1 MQNKKDLSIIN
12 CLATAMLA
20 YFLTVPVHEL
30 FHMLTHYVYGG
41 KVLFYSAAAVRQAE
55 GFDYM
60 NLSAFNRIMIAGGS
74 ASILNVIIGII
85 LIIIVLKATMGPT
98 VRLFLIQLMGAH
110 LSVGVGYFMIG
121 GLFGAG
127 DWGNVFRALADQ
139 PGLVSV
145 LRIVLSIVGC
155 LGIVGVFFLLNY
167 TSYYFIEDTGN
178 RKERLS
184 VAFRLHLLMLIVGFP
199 IGMIVTILS
208 PARINGELS
217 IGLGALYN
225 FMWIPFLWGFLFTGV
240 MVRPPKKSRFL
251 YRLPS
256 KPNWILFAVA
266 VMLIL
271 VDIFVFGPGIK
282 LN

>member
-20 YFLTVPVHEL
+20 YFLTLPVHEL

-145 LRIVLSIVGC
+145 LRIVLSIIGC

>member
-1 MQNKKDLSIIN
+1 MQRKKDLSIIN

-41 KVLFYSAAAVRQAE
+41 KVLIYSASAVRQAE

-74 ASILNVIIGII
+74 ASILNAIIGII

-127 DWGNVFRALADQ
+127 DWGDVFRALADQ

-208 PARINGELS
+208 PERITGELS